1 MARRFAELMFTPTV
15 RHVQESLGSR
25 RQYERL
31 DASEAPAN
39 DRLGEAERDFIAMRD
54 SFYMASVSETGWPY
68 LQHRGGPP
76 GFLKVL
82 DERRL
87 GFADYKGNRQYVS
100 VGNLQADDRVA
111 LFLMDYANRRR
122 LKILGHA
129 HAIDS
134 SESDLLAR
142 LHDPGYPAKIERG
155 LVITLEAFDWNC
167 PQHITPRYTE
177 AEVAEGV
184 AGLVA
189 RLQEA
194 EAECARLR
202 AALATSASMQP

>member
-1 MARRFAELMFTPTV
+1 MTHRFAELMFTPTV
-15 RHVQESLGSR
+15 RRMQESLGSR

-31 DASEAPAN
+31 DAPAAPTN
-39 DRLGEAERDFIAMRD
+39 DRLGEAERDFIAARD

-100 VGNLQADDRVA
+100 VGNLQTNDRVA

-129 HAIDS
+129 RAIDS

-142 LHDPGYPAKIERG
+142 LHEPGYPAKIERG

-184 AGLVA
+184 AGVVA

-202 AALATSASMQP
+202 AALTTSASMQP